1 MEPDPAITSIAHA
14 IQLAIAPVFLLTG
27 IGSLLSVMTSRLAR
41 VIDRAR
47 ALERAW
53 SDLGAEQQTDVR
65 EELATLSHRA
75 IVASWSINL
84 GAFAALLICAL
95 IATLFVEAI
104 AGINLRWLVGA
115 MFIAAMVA
123 LSTGLLCFLREVHVA
138 IHTLR
143 IGPPAR
149 RPAA

>member
-1 MEPDPAITSIAHA
+1 MEPDLAITSIAHA

-53 SDLGAEQQTDVR
+53 PDLGAEQQADVR
-65 EELATLSHRA
+65 QELATLSHRA

-84 GAFAALLICAL
+84 GAFAALLICSL

-115 MFIAAMVA
+115 MFIAAMVT